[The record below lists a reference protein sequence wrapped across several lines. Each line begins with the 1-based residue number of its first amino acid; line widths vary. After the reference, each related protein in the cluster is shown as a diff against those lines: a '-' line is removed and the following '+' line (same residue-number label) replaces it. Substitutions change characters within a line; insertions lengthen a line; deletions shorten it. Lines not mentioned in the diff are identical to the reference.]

1 MVATI
6 ATDHRDDGRAL
17 APTAERS
24 TRRDAVAGARAMV
37 PWLIGVAPF
46 GLVIGVSAAQADIP
60 AGAGWLTGA
69 TIYSGSAQMATIDLL
84 DGGAGPLV
92 VVATALAINMR
103 LVLYS
108 GAMAAHWQ
116 GTPRWWRMLAAYLLV
131 DPSFAV
137 GVDRYERP
145 ECGPGAHAHY
155 IGGAVALWIT
165 WLAAITVGATAG
177 AQLPASL
184 HLEFVIPLFLVGE
197 VVPRLSTPAMR
208 RASVTAVVVAVV
220 GYALPMHLGLMAAIA
235 AGIGAGVATGGARR

>member
-1 MVATI
+1 MVAVT
-6 ATDHRDDGRAL
+6 ATDRPVDGRAL
-17 APTAERS
+17 TPTATRS
-24 TRRDAVAGARAMV
+24 ARRDAIAGARAMV
-37 PWLIGVAPF
+37 PWLLGVAPY
-46 GLVIGVSAAQADIP
+46 GLVIGVSIAQADIP

-84 DGGAGPLV
+84 DGGAAPLV

-108 GAMAAHWQ
+108 ATMAAHWR

-137 GVDRYERP
+137 GIDRYERP
-145 ECGPGAHAHY
+145 ESGPGAHAHY
-155 IGGAVALWIT
+155 IGGGVALWIT

-184 HLEFVIPLFLVGE
+184 RLEFVIPLFLVGE
-197 VVPRLSTPAMR
+197 VVPRLSTPAIR
-208 RASVTAVVVAVV
+208 RAGLTAVVVAVV
-220 GYALPMHLGLMAAIA
+220 GYALPMHLGLVAAMV
-235 AGIGAGVATGGARR
+235 AGIGAGMATGEVRR